1 MQNGSSEMGV
11 KLNVPD
17 RFSVEA
23 QAPRPTIQ
31 PATLTPQSLLPE
43 NNPQKGAERATGK
56 SAPAWLREHATDA
69 PIAVIT
75 LVAIAAHLFLR
86 FIWHL
91 PQAQSW
97 PLYVAL
103 VAGGIPLLVSLLRDA
118 IKLQFGSDW
127 LAGCSIVTATLL
139 HEYLVACIVVL
150 MLSGGSALEQ
160 YASRRASSALRAL
173 VRRMP
178 TLAHRVNE
186 AGMDLIQVRDIT
198 IGDALAVFPHELC
211 PVDGEVIEGYGT
223 MDESYLTGEP
233 YEIVKAPGSQVLS
246 GAINGSTML
255 KVKAT
260 KLAVD
265 SRYARI
271 VRVVEEAERNRP
283 KMRRIADR
291 LGGWYTPVALAIGIC
306 GWILSGASERFLAV
320 LVIATP
326 CPLLIGIPVAIIGGI
341 SLAARRGIV
350 IKHPKILEQIG
361 SCEVFFFDKTG
372 TLTYGRP
379 VLTDVVCKPGIT
391 KSQVLTYAAALE
403 QYSRHPLAH
412 AILNAARTLNIPNV
426 VPTEV
431 NERPGAGLSGK
442 VAGHHVHI
450 KGRTQAAAGSID
462 SSQLPPVESGLECLV
477 MVDGAFAALFRFHDE
492 PRSESSAFIRHL
504 LPRHRAKQ
512 VVLLSGD
519 RQSEVEHLAQ
529 IVGIE
534 QIYAGATP
542 EEKLKLVTEE
552 TLRHKTLFVGDGIN
566 DAPAMLAA
574 SASVA
579 LGSQSS
585 DITMEAADAVVMDSS
600 LRKVDELMHIA
611 RETRMIALQTAIGGM
626 LLSGIGMVLAAFGF
640 LPPITGAIAQE
651 IIDLAAVLNALR
663 ITRPLNPLSDF

>member
-1 MQNGSSEMGV
+1 MGMEV
-11 KLNVPD
+11 NVPN
-17 RFSVEA
+17 RLSVEA
-23 QAPRPTIQ
+23 QPPRPRMQ
-31 PATLTPQSLLPE
+31 PPTLTPQELPPE
-43 NNPQKGAERATGK
+43 RNRQYDAERPTGK
-56 SAPAWLREHATDA
+56 PAPAWLREHATDA
-69 PIAVIT
+69 PIAVLT
-75 LVAIAAHLFLR
+75 LVAIAAHLLLR
-86 FIWHL
+86 FIWHSS
-91 PQAQSW
+91 QAQW
-97 PLYVAL
+97 PLYVVL
-103 VAGGIPLLVSLLRDA
+103 VAGGIPLLASLLRDA

-178 TLAHRVNE
+178 ALAHRVNE
-186 AGMDLIQVRDIT
+186 VGMDLIPVRDIR
-198 IGDALAVFPHELC
+198 IGDTLAVFPHELC

-233 YEIVKAPGSQVLS
+233 FEIAKAPGAQVLS
-246 GAINGSTML
+246 GAINGNTML

-260 KLAVD
+260 KLAVE

-283 KMRRIADR
+283 RMRRIADR

-306 GWILSGASERFLAV
+306 GWILSGTSERFLAV

-350 IKHPKILEQIG
+350 IKQPKILEQIG
-361 SCEVFFFDKTG
+361 ACEVFFFDKTG

-379 VLTDVVCKPGIT
+379 VLTDIVCKPDIT
-391 KSQVLTYAAALE
+391 KSQVLGYAAALE

-412 AILNAARTLNIPNV
+412 AILDAARSRGIANV
-426 VPTEV
+426 VPAEV
-431 NERPGAGLSGK
+431 SERPGAGLSGK
-442 VAGHHVHI
+442 VAGHQVHI
-450 KGRTQAAAGSID
+450 TGRTQAIAAGWVD
-462 SSQLPPVESGLECLV
+462 RSQLPPIESGLECLV
-477 MVDGAFAALFRFHDE
+477 IVDGAFSALFRFHDE
-492 PRSESSAFIRHL
+492 PRSDSSSFIRHL
-504 LPRHRAKQ
+504 RPRHRARE

-519 RQSEVEHLAQ
+519 RQSEVEHLAR
-529 IVGIE
+529 IVGIQ

-585 DITMEAADAVVMDSS
+585 DIATEAADAVVMDSS

-611 RETRMIALQTAIGGM
+611 GETRRIALQTAIGGM
-626 LLSGIGMVLAAFGF
+626 LLSGIGMLLAAFGL
-640 LPPITGAIAQE
+640 LPPISGAIAQE
-651 IIDLAAVLNALR
+651 VIDLAAVLNALR
-663 ITRPLNPLSDF
+663 INRPTTPLSDF

>member
-1 MQNGSSEMGV
+1 MRVEV
-11 KLNVPD
+11 NVPD
-17 RFSVEA
+17 RLPVEA
-23 QAPRPTIQ
+23 QASSPNIRPT
-31 PATLTPQSLLPE
+31 ATPQTLLPGSTR
-43 NNPQKGAERATGK
+43 QSDAEPAIGK
-56 SAPAWLREHATDA
+56 PAPAWLKEHATDA
-69 PIAVIT
+69 PIAVLT
-75 LVAIAAHLFLR
+75 LVAIAVHLFFR

-103 VAGGIPLLVSLLRDA
+103 VAGGIPLLASLLRDA

-186 AGMDLIQVRDIT
+186 AGIDLIQVQDIR
-198 IGDALAVFPHELC
+198 IGDTLAVFPHELC
-211 PVDGEVIEGYGT
+211 PVDGEVIEGYGA

-233 YEIVKAPGSQVLS
+233 FEIAKAPGSQALS

-260 KLAVD
+260 KLALD

-271 VRVVEEAERNRP
+271 VRVVEQAERDRP

-291 LGGWYTPVALAIGIC
+291 LGGWYTPIALAIGIC
-306 GWILSGASERFLAV
+306 GWILSGTSERFLAV

-350 IKHPKILEQIG
+350 IKQPKILEQIG
-361 SCEVFFFDKTG
+361 ACEVFFFDKTG

-379 VLTDVVCKPGIT
+379 VLTDIVCEPGIT
-391 KSQVLTYAAALE
+391 KSQVLAYAAALE

-412 AILNAARTLNIPNV
+412 AILNAAKGLNISDL

-442 VAGHHVHI
+442 IGGHLI
-450 KGRTQAAAGSID
+450 QITGRKQAVAAGWVD
-462 SSQLPPVESGLECLV
+462 RSQLPPVESGLECLV
-477 MVDGAFAALFRFHDE
+477 IVDGAFAALFRFHDE
-492 PRSESSAFIRHL
+492 PRSESSAFIHHL
-504 LPRHRAKQ
+504 RPRHRAKQ

-534 QIYAGATP
+534 RIYAGATP

-585 DITMEAADAVVMDSS
+585 DITTEAADAVVMDSS

-611 RETRMIALQTAIGGM
+611 GETRMIALQTAIGGM
-626 LLSGIGMVLAAFGF
+626 LLSGIGMLLAAFGF
-640 LPPITGAIAQE
+640 LPPISGAIAQE
-651 IIDLAAVLNALR
+651 VIDLAAVLNALR
-663 ITRPLNPLSDF
+663 ITRPVTALSDF